1 MKPALVVC
9 LLCLPACLPAQVT
22 PTSAQPTPA
31 PTELLGQP
39 FYVKAIWPIAGKGS
53 WDFVKVDPAY
63 RQLFIAHGNQVQAVN
78 IETGLVDGVIHGTRN
93 ARAIAL
99 DDREDFGYISG
110 GSANEVQAFDR
121 RSLKIVARIPTGPN
135 PRALVFEPAT
145 GLLFAVCNPSQQD
158 PSKLTVMGISPNSTL
173 PQDRADTIGFEAGS
187 YADRKPDEY
196 YVTTMAGKVLRTRPA
211 KPPDPKA
218 PPPES
223 IITVIDAETWTPLAA
238 IALKGRAGFAEADGQ
253 GRVFIN
259 MVDQNAIIRL
269 EAQGIRDLLDEKRP
283 ITEEELKYGKNRYT
297 AIPDGGGNPLAYQN
311 PDIFQTLVSKALVLD
326 WRGTT
331 QANRPPGGLWHFFS
345 LGKECSE
352 PQSLTIDGPHLRL
365 FVACNDSKL
374 SVVNADTGQVV
385 TKTPTG
391 VGTGVVEFDS
401 ARNLIYAANGSG
413 TLTIIRQHVTDSYQ
427 VVQNLSTSRRAR
439 VLAVDPST
447 GEVYVVTDSGESGLA
462 VLVVGH

>member
-1 MKPALVVC
+1 MKLALVVC
-9 LLCLPACLPAQVT
+9 LLCLPVCAPAQT
-22 PTSAQPTPA
+22 APASAQTA
-31 PTELLGQP
+31 PTATEMLGEP
-39 FYVKAIWPIAGKGS
+39 FVVKTTWPIAGKGD

-63 RQLFIAHGNQVQAVN
+63 RQLLIAHGNQVQAVD
-78 IETGLVDGVIHGTRN
+78 IETGLVDGVIRGTRN

-99 DDREDFGYISG
+99 DDHEEFGYISG

-121 RSLKIVARIPTGPN
+121 RSFKMVARIPTGPT
-135 PRALVFEPAT
+135 PRALVYEPT
-145 GLLFAVCNPSQQD
+145 SQLLFAICAQAIPPSSKPANREKQTYFDPGGYIEYQVNPGQSKKVQQTNGQ
-158 PSKLTVMGISPNSTL
+158 PVRKT
-173 PQDRADTIGFEAGS
+173 QDQHD
-187 YADRKPDEY
+187 
-196 YVTTMAGKVLRTRPA
+196 
-211 KPPDPKA
+211 

-223 IITVIDAETWTPLAA
+223 VVTVIDAETWTPLAA
-238 IALKGRAGFAEADGQ
+238 ILLSGRAGFAEADGQ

-259 MVDQNAIIRL
+259 IVDQNAVVRL
-269 EAQGIRDLLDEKRP
+269 EAQSIRDLLDEKRP
-283 ITEEELKYGKNRYT
+283 IAETELKYGKNRFT
-297 AIPDGGGNPLAYQN
+297 AIADGASEPLAYQDPGN
-311 PDIFQTLVSKALVLD
+311 FQTLVSGALLLD
-326 WRGTT
+326 WRNLS
-331 QANRPPGGLWHFFS
+331 QLNRPPADAWRYFRLE
-345 LGKECSE
+345 KECAE

-374 SVVNADTGQVV
+374 SVVNADTGQIV

-439 VLAVDPST
+439 VLAVDPVT
-447 GEVYVVTDSGESGLA
+447 GEVYVVTDSAESGLA